1 MEMRVQDVREGLAES
16 FDGSSR
22 GRIVT
27 GRREHIF
34 EQRRQFIMDCMPGAL
49 VAKNPSVDGAMAGVG
64 DFLRDLVKT
73 FEKTE
78 KEKLRKK
85 FQKAKDK
92 LHFI

>member
-1 MEMRVQDVREGLAES
+1 
-16 FDGSSR
+16 
-22 GRIVT
+22 
-27 GRREHIF
+27 
-34 EQRRQFIMDCMPGAL
+34 MDCMPGAL

-64 DFLRDLVKT
+64 DFLRDLAKT